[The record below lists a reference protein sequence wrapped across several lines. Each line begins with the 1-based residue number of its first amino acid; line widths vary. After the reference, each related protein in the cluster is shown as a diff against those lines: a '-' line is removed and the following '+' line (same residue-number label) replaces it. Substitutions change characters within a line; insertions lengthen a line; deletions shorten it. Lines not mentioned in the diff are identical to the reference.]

1 MSTNNIFRKWF
12 QNNPDLA
19 ILPFLGLG
27 VTVFMILLTGGQFLT
42 GINLR
47 SMAFQLPELGLF
59 SLAMMPSL
67 LTNGINLSIV
77 SSANLTGV
85 IMAVILT
92 SWASPETSG
101 LRAGVVILAAIC
113 IGLLVAVLSGAINGL
128 LIAYV
133 GVSPVLT
140 TLGTM
145 IFYEGLTTAI
155 TRGYVI
161 SKFPAA
167 FLTIGNGTLTGI
179 PISLILLGGCAL
191 LMAVILEYT
200 PFGLRLRMLGSNVIA
215 AEFSCIDV
223 KKALLSTYMLSGV
236 LSGLA
241 GIVMISRFNSA
252 NVGYGAS
259 YLLLTILI
267 CVLGGVSPTGGFGKV
282 GGVVLALLIL
292 QFLSSGLNLLGMSSF
307 ITIAF
312 WGITL
317 VLVIAYRF
325 FTLRKFQR

>member
-1 MSTNNIFRKWF
+1 MSTNIVRKWF

-19 ILPFLGLG
+19 ILPFLGIVVMG
-27 VTVFMILLTGGQFLT
+27 FMILLTGGQFLT

-47 SMAFQLPELGLF
+47 SMAFQLPEIGLF

-92 SWASPETSG
+92 SWISPESNG
-101 LRAGVVILAAIC
+101 ISALFVV
-113 IGLLVAVLSGAINGL
+113 LVAVVAGLFVSMVSGAINGA

-133 GVSPVLT
+133 GVSSVLT

-155 TRGYVI
+155 TKGYVI
-161 SKFPAA
+161 SKFPEG
-167 FLTIGNGTLTGI
+167 FLSIGNGSLFGI
-179 PISLILLGGCAL
+179 PISLLLLVLCAL
-191 LMAVILEYT
+191 FMGGILEYT
-200 PFGLRLRMLGSNVIA
+200 PFGVRLRMLGSNVTA
-215 AEFSCIDV
+215 SEFSCIDV
-223 KKALLSTYMLSGV
+223 KQVILRSYVLSGV

-282 GGVVLALLIL
+282 GGVIMALLIL
-292 QFLSSGLNLLGMSSF
+292 QFLSSGLNLLGISSF

-317 VLVIAYRF
+317 ILVLAYRF
-325 FTLRKFQR
+325 FTLRKYHR